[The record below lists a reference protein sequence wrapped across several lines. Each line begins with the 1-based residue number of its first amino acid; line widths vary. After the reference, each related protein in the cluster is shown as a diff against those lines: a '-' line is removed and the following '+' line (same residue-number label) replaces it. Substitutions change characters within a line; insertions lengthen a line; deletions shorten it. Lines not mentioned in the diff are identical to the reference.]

1 MGSANSTIPAEP
13 LIAAVAVVGVLGY
26 GYAHYLQ
33 PARPGGSTD
42 TDASFLGLSKGG
54 STVLHGQKKRGRKL
68 HLPGDATLKN
78 LDFLDSSVPPA
89 TTTTTT
95 PPVKPQA
102 APRSQGN
109 GGGGDIVPGG
119 FASADNNDAHRS
131 PQQQHQPEQDVKK
144 PKKKRGKKIAS
155 DLAPADAGG
164 AAPGKTEKMQVSG
177 PPPPAAV
184 ADASDERWTR
194 VEARKK
200 KAVPPQGE
208 LSKLQTSMDATTS
221 DAGITTSVT
230 GNSSPVTERTTEDE
244 LPSGLDE
251 CVFFCILLNAV
262 SLNVCGRSAQG
273 VSLLVAPSRVRPP
286 PGEQPVKGFQW
297 DDYEGV
303 QVDGDA
309 SSEDDGGWG
318 VVRSRKRGSF
328 ILSAVKSVSRI
339 TPHLGPTKTDS
350 GSTIAAP
357 QPQPQSKKQRQNAQK
372 REAQKE
378 AKRERDAQQ
387 QAALSSHKREL
398 ESARRVD
405 QAGTSSK
412 RTGSRYDSLHLP

>member
-78 LDFLDSSVPPA
+78 LDFLNSSVPPA

-95 PPVKPQA
+95 APVKPQA

-164 AAPGKTEKMQVSG
+164 AAPGKTEKTQVSG
-177 PPPPAAV
+177 PPSAAV

-251 CVFFCILLNAV
+251 CVFFLC
-262 SLNVCGRSAQG
+262 
-273 VSLLVAPSRVRPP
+273 
-286 PGEQPVKGFQW
+286 
-297 DDYEGV
+297 
-303 QVDGDA
+303 
-309 SSEDDGGWG
+309 
-318 VVRSRKRGSF
+318 SF
-328 ILSAVKSVSRI
+328 ER
-339 TPHLGPTKTDS
+339 
-350 GSTIAAP
+350 
-357 QPQPQSKKQRQNAQK
+357 RF
-372 REAQKE
+372 
-378 AKRERDAQQ
+378 AKY
-387 QAALSSHKREL
+387 LW
-398 ESARRVD
+398 
-405 QAGTSSK
+405 
-412 RTGSRYDSLHLP
+412 